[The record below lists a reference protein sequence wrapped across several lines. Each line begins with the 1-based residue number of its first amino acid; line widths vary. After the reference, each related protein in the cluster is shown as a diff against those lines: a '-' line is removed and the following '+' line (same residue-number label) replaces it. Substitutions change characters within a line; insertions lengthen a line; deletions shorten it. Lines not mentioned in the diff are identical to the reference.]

1 MKVAIVHYHF
11 ELSGV
16 TKVIEVASR
25 CLTEAKVD
33 HVLLVCDV
41 PETVDPGLPIQKV
54 RGLGYVPD
62 KAVGDPSLLMENLR
76 IAAREQLGSDPDL
89 WHFHNHALGK
99 NHLLAE
105 VVARMAEQGERLVLQ
120 MHDLIEEGRQQN
132 YAVVTDPGR
141 LYPTGKHVRYLFLN
155 EQDRELFQEHG
166 LVQQQSEVIV
176 NPINV
181 PEPGDSDPE
190 AEPILFAPIRAIR
203 RKNMGE
209 LVMLSAL
216 APVGTRIAIS
226 RAPKDKGALRLHE
239 TWRKFAGHQRLPIG
253 FDVVDRYHPAD
264 GASSDFASWV
274 THSTHYITTSVA
286 EGFGLTMLEAAALGK
301 PLLGRNIPRVTRE
314 HEKHG
319 LPKGDLY
326 DQLLVPMDWVDV
338 SILRQ
343 HFDTTIQRNYRYLG
357 KQLDNLTHERA
368 FQSLLHDGWLD
379 FGNMPE
385 PVQQAVVERLTDPS
399 CREEP
404 QVVIDGE
411 RTGAKLWLHQVLKK
425 RKNPTKPKQL
435 EPFTK
440 KGFSKAL
447 MGIYESAA
455 AVGPGQEVSF
465 LDPDPILNVQLKPHR
480 FHFLS
485 SVIPPRPTSWSQYR
499 AVIFDIYGTLLTS
512 PPIQTDEV
520 NPQMDGLMQDILE
533 QHGYDPPE
541 SPTQELRDLIAL
553 KHEESEHEYPEVEMR
568 EIWREILGADPM
580 VDMTDL
586 VNAIESQC
594 RPVQPM
600 PGASGFIRRLAHS
613 GVALGLLSNG
623 QCNTLRSLGGIRD
636 FFSPELILVS
646 YQQGVAKPSPELFQ
660 LMADRL
666 AARGIPVGEALYIGN
681 DPLKDIVPAAAC
693 GFKTGL
699 FTGHPDSY
707 RPGNCTPD
715 HEIAGWPQNRDEF
728 RRC

>member
-1 MKVAIVHYHF
+1 MKVALVHYHF
-11 ELSGV
+11 QLSGV
-16 TKVIEVASR
+16 TKVMASASR
-25 CLTEAKVD
+25 CLRKAGID
-33 HVLLVCDV
+33 HVLLVGDLPEHVEEEV
-41 PETVDPGLPIQKV
+41 PLRKV

-62 KAVGDPSLLMENLR
+62 KAVGDPSLLLENLR
-76 IAAREQLGSDPDL
+76 SAAREALGGDPDL

-99 NHLLAE
+99 NYLLAE
-105 VVARMAEQGERLVLQ
+105 VVARLAEAGERLVLQ

-132 YAVVTDPGR
+132 YAVVTDPHR
-141 LYPTGKHVRYLFLN
+141 LYPTGSHIRYLFLN
-155 EQDRELFQEHG
+155 EQDRELFTGHG
-166 LVQQQSEVIV
+166 LSEGQSEVIV
-176 NPINV
+176 NPLDV
-181 PEPGDSDPE
+181 PEVGKADPN

-216 APVGTRIAIS
+216 APAGTRIAIS
-226 RAPKDKGALRLHE
+226 RAPKDKAALRLHE

-264 GASSDFASWV
+264 GAPSDYQSWV
-274 THSTHYITTSVA
+274 THSTHYVTTSVS

-301 PLLGRNIPRVTRE
+301 PLLGRNISRVTRE
-314 HEKHG
+314 HQKHG
-319 LPKGDLY
+319 LPKCDLY
-326 DQLLVPMDWVDV
+326 DQLMVPIEWVDV

-357 KQLDNLTHERA
+357 RQLDNLTHERA
-368 FQSLLHDGWLD
+368 FQSLLFDGWLD

-385 PVQQAVVERLTDPS
+385 PVQQAVVERLADPG
-399 CREEP
+399 CREQP

-411 RTGAKLWLHQVLKK
+411 RTGAKLWLHQVLKN
-425 RKNPTKPKQL
+425 RKNPTKAKQL
-435 EPFTK
+435 KSFTEES
-440 KGFSKAL
+440 FCAAL
-447 MGIYESAA
+447 QSVYQSALAGEA
-455 AVGPGQEVSF
+455 AGETAF
-465 LDPDPILNVQLKPHR
+465 LNPDPLLDAHLKPQS
-480 FHFLS
+480 FHFLK

-512 PPIQTDEV
+512 PPINADEV

-533 QHGYDPPE
+533 QHGYDPPD
-541 SPTQELRDLIAL
+541 SPTQELRDLIAR
-553 KHEESEHEYPEVEMR
+553 KREESDHEFPEVEMR
-568 EIWREILGADPM
+568 EIWREILGADKM
-580 VDMTDL
+580 ADLTDL
-586 VNAIESQC
+586 VNSIESQC
-594 RPVQPM
+594 RPAQPM
-600 PGASGFIRRLAHS
+600 PGAAAFIRRLAHS

-636 FFSPELILVS
+636 FFSPELIIIS
-646 YQQGVAKPSPELFQ
+646 YQQGVAKPSPQLFQ

-666 AARGIPVGEALYIGN
+666 AARGIPVGDALYIGN

-693 GFKTGL
+693 GFKTAL

-715 HEIAGWPQNRDEF
+715 HEIAGWPQNRNEF